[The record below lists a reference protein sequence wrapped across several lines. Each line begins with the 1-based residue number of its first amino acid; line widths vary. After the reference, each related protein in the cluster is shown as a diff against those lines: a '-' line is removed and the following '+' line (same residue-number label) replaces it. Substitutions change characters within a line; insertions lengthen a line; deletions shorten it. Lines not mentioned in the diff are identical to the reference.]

1 MTQIIAAL
9 GADACAAPVLAAAKA
24 LAEMLDAGV
33 VALHVGD
40 GGAPGLEAL
49 AKAARVEFRQARGA
63 PLERIVSATNEADV
77 VALVLG
83 SRGASAGP
91 HPAGGTALEVIT
103 RTAKPVVLVPP
114 DARPPERFTR
124 LLLPIEGTGEVPPA
138 LGDIIDAAH
147 RRKLEVV
154 VLHLHSPATVPA
166 FSDHEPHDTRAW
178 DQEFLARHLAF
189 APDRVRVLRRV
200 GAPADDVP
208 TAAETT
214 GAELI
219 VLVWSQNLAKG
230 RAQVV
235 TQTLANTTIPV
246 LLLPAGRTS
255 MVVATTGTSPY
266 GEYVARPDATE
277 YDQRL
282 DPSHT

>member
-1 MTQIIAAL
+1 MTKVVAAL
-9 GADACAAPVLAAAKA
+9 GADACAAPVLDTAKA
-24 LAEMLDAGV
+24 LADMLDATV
-33 VALHVGD
+33 VALHVGE
-40 GGAPGLEAL
+40 APSPKAL

-63 PLERIVSATNEADV
+63 PLERIVTATSEADV
-77 VALVLG
+77 AALVLG

-91 HPAGGTALEVIT
+91 RPAGATALEVIT

-114 DARPPERFTR
+114 DARPSQRFTR
-124 LLLPIEGTGEVPPA
+124 LLLPVEGTDGPPPA
-138 LGDIIDAAH
+138 LSDIIDAAH
-147 RRKLEVV
+147 RRKLELI

-166 FSDHEPHDTRAW
+166 FSDHEPHGTRAW

-219 VLVWSQNLAKG
+219 VLVWRQNLAKG

-235 TQTLANTTIPV
+235 TQTLADTTIPV
-246 LLLPAGRTS
+246 LLLPAVRASTVVRQPVHRRTANTS
-255 MVVATTGTSPY
+255 RARMRPSTTNG
-266 GEYVARPDATE
+266 
-277 YDQRL
+277 
-282 DPSHT
+282 